1 MAFLNREEFKPPR
14 RKIVVKITFGV
25 DVDLVLLMV
34 KLQVQVKSDT
44 PLKDVEEQG
53 WNNLKTHHIHF
64 VHWRDFESRTVTYR
78 NVQLSVSFS
87 LKKKFFVFFE
97 NHTIEEETSSQSSVD
112 ANSRIAKITNTVH
125 VKKSLT
131 EKCLKNPKYAIF
143 FKSLGF
149 KDVKYDIFWFKLY
162 ISKLQI

>member
-1 MAFLNREEFKPPR
+1 MAFLDREEFKPPR
-14 RKIVVKITFGV
+14 RMTVVKITFGV

-53 WNNLKTHHIHF
+53 WKNLKTHHIHF

-87 LKKKFFVFFE
+87 FFLNRIFFFHFFE
-97 NHTIEEETSSQSSVD
+97 NHTIEKE
-112 ANSRIAKITNTVH
+112 KINCNF
-125 VKKSLT
+125 L
-131 EKCLKNPKYAIF
+131 
-143 FKSLGF
+143 
-149 KDVKYDIFWFKLY
+149 
-162 ISKLQI
+162 

>member
-1 MAFLNREEFKPPR
+1 MAFLDREEFKPPR

-53 WNNLKTHHIHF
+53 WKNLKTHHIHF

-78 NVQLSVSFS
+78 NVYLIFFLIN
-87 LKKKFFVFFE
+87 LKIFFE
-97 NHTIEEETSSQSSVD
+97 NHTIEEEII
-112 ANSRIAKITNTVH
+112 NCNFCKMLN
-125 VKKSLT
+125 
-131 EKCLKNPKYAIF
+131 
-143 FKSLGF
+143 G
-149 KDVKYDIFWFKLY
+149 
-162 ISKLQI
+162 